1 MMRIS
6 INISLIVLFFI
17 ASAFSSGTKE
27 KNYNSIK
34 TNLLKDSTCIISID
48 TINIYPKD
56 DNHDTLI
63 PKRNRIW
70 WYSELKKIS
79 TENPTIINVS
89 GDGWRGGKYVVPVYS
104 YDNELWYRFQDSEI
118 VDKKGADA
126 LWNYSL
132 KKQFDL
138 PNVNIARTYPYF
150 PDRIEK
156 LLNKNK
162 RNIYLKHEIIGKSPL
177 GYPIYMIVITDN
189 KVPDSTKKRIWIQ
202 ARTHSGE
209 TQSSYVLE
217 GIIKYLIS
225 PENYKQ
231 KVINLKEV
239 IFNIIP
245 IVNVDGIAVGNARY
259 TPNGEDLERQW
270 LKQKDNPY
278 ELEDSVAQEVKIIH
292 STIARLSKSPA
303 EFILALNIHGK
314 NALQG
319 ESPFLYTNFKKSLK
333 EHGAEGDTIY
343 RNQLMLAKCISDF
356 NNGDSITVQ
365 IGYTPSQPMQE
376 KPFPESWWWANF
388 HSQVTAATIEI
399 TESRKYP
406 TKDRTDIK
414 GYLDFGAAMAKGLFM
429 FYKIQKDQETDTLKQ
444 LYIPYEE
451 LDKFY
456 DKNPWE

>member
-1 MMRIS
+1 MT
-6 INISLIVLFFI
+6 
-17 ASAFSSGTKE
+17 SAIGHEIKE

-34 TNLLKDSTCIISID
+34 TILLQDSTRIISSD
-48 TINIYPKD
+48 TIDIYPKD

-70 WYSELKKIS
+70 WYSELKNI
-79 TENPTIINVS
+79 PTDKQTVININ

-156 LLNKNK
+156 LLTKNK
-162 RNIYLKHEIIGKSPL
+162 RNIYLKHEIIGRSPL
-177 GYPIYMIVITDN
+177 GYPIYMLIITDN
-189 KVPDSTKKRIWIQ
+189 TVPEYKKKRIWIQ

-209 TQSSYVLE
+209 TQSSFVLE
-217 GIIKYLIS
+217 GIIKYLLS
-225 PENYKQ
+225 PENYKN
-231 KVINLKEV
+231 KVIDLKEV

-245 IVNVDGIAVGNARY
+245 IVNVDGIAVGNSRFNS
-259 TPNGEDLERQW
+259 NGKDLERQW

-278 ELEDSVAQEVKIIH
+278 ELEDSVSQEVQLLR
-292 STIARLSKSPA
+292 STMIRLSKSPA

-314 NALQG
+314 NAFEG

-333 EHGAEGDTIY
+333 EHGTEGDTIY
-343 RNQLMLAKCISDF
+343 RNQLLLAKCFTDF

-414 GYLDFGAAMAKGLFM
+414 GYLDFGAAMAKGLFK
-429 FYKIQKDQETDTLKQ
+429 FYQLDEAQKAETLHQ
-444 LYIPYEE
+444 PPFSNEE
-451 LDKFY
+451 LEKFY
-456 DKNPWE
+456 NKNPWE